1 MNIDTLLELIRATP
15 FAPFSLIMAN
25 GKRLEVPHRDFIWVM
40 PNRRTVL
47 VALPNGAARWVDWQL
62 VAGLEKESAGEF
74 PD

>member
-1 MNIDTLLELIRATP
+1 
-15 FAPFSLIMAN
+15 MAN